1 MSIAE
6 PLQDS
11 CADATQR
18 DCKHG
23 HSANGCEDC
32 NVRLF
37 SVCAALESSELEEL
51 DRISHARQVAART
64 TLFEQSALAGSVFNV
79 TEGVVRL
86 YKSLPDGR
94 RQIVGFA
101 LPGDFLG
108 LALQDRYGV
117 TAEAIGKVSVC
128 RFARSAFLAY
138 IDGKPHLLRRLHEF
152 AGHEL
157 SLAQDQMLLLG
168 RRTAEEKIAAFLLNM
183 QARYARIGSL
193 SVTVALPMSRQD
205 IADYL
210 GLTVE
215 TVSRTLTR
223 LAREKVVLIVPD
235 GVRLLDRERVKRIG
249 AGRTPGFDPAQGDAR
264 RCTLGFS
271 IRCWRRPMPLDTIL
285 VVIAVTAMFA
295 TVAGILAWGDRQ
307 TRDL

>member
-6 PLQDS
+6 PLQEP
-11 CADATQR
+11 CAEATQH

-23 HSANGCEDC
+23 RAANGCEDC
-32 NVRLF
+32 KVRLF

-51 DRISHARQVAART
+51 DRISQARKVQART
-64 TLFEQSALAGSVFNV
+64 MLFEQSALAGSVFNV

-117 TAEAIGKVSVC
+117 TAEAVGRVSVC

-138 IDGKPHLLRRLHEF
+138 VDGKPHLLRRLHEF

-183 QARYARIGSL
+183 QARYARIGAV
-193 SVTVALPMSRQD
+193 SVTVPLPMSRQD

-210 GLTVE
+210 GLTIE

-223 LAREKVVLIVPD
+223 LAREKAVLIVPD
-235 GVRLLDRERVKRIG
+235 GVRLLDQERLKRIG
-249 AGRTPGFDPAQGDAR
+249 AG
-264 RCTLGFS
+264 
-271 IRCWRRPMPLDTIL
+271 
-285 VVIAVTAMFA
+285 
-295 TVAGILAWGDRQ
+295 
-307 TRDL
+307 